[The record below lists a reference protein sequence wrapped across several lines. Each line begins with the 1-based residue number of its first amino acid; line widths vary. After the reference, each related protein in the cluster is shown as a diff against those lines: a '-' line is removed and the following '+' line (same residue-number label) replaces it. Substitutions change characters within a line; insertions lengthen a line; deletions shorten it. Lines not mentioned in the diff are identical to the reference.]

1 MLSLSFTLAQSIATF
16 AAMTS
21 NFLLNNELT
30 YRDRRLNGW
39 SMLWGFLSFCAICSL
54 GALTNV
60 GFAAWL
66 FRSEREVW
74 WVAGLAGALMARS
87 GTTRCRACSCGARD
101 DIPPVT
107 MAALEAATQRAR
119 VCGRKRAISLADARV
134 WVAGSSPA
142 MVSWG
147 NRYFYAAIAGL
158 ILLRFIAAAVLPLSA
173 DEAYYW
179 LWSKHLAAGY
189 YDHPPMIA
197 FLIRAGTML
206 FGDTA
211 FGVRAMPVLLSVA
224 ASWFVWRSGGP
235 LASLLF
241 NLTLMITVE
250 TMVATPDAPLIAA
263 SAAFLWAMTKLDE
276 DPRWWLAVGAA
287 GGMALLSKYTGFFLG
302 AGALAWMIVFA
313 RRWLLSPWPYLGA
326 VLALAIFAPNLWWN
340 ATHHW
345 MTFAFQFG
353 RVGAGHFTLRYL
365 FEFLG
370 AQLLLASPFI
380 LVAALFTRN
389 RLLIALMLPAILYFA
404 VHSLHDRVQGNWPCF
419 LYPMLA
425 VAAAECR
432 HWTAKPAVAVAA
444 ALLVLCYAQ
453 AFFAVA
459 PLGRK
464 DPISR
469 LLAFGV
475 PRRSP
480 RSRRPMRARS

>member
-1 MLSLSFTLAQSIATF
+1 MLSLSKH
-16 AAMTS
+16 
-21 NFLLNNELT
+21 E
-30 YRDRRLNGW
+30 
-39 SMLWGFLSFCAICSL
+39 
-54 GALTNV
+54 
-60 GFAAWL
+60 
-66 FRSEREVW
+66 
-74 WVAGLAGALMARS
+74 
-87 GTTRCRACSCGARD
+87 
-101 DIPPVT
+101 
-107 MAALEAATQRAR
+107 
-119 VCGRKRAISLADARV
+119 
-134 WVAGSSPA
+134 GSA
-142 MVSWG
+142 V
-147 NRYFYAAIAGL
+147 YLAAIAGL
-158 ILLRFIAAAVLPLSA
+158 IALRFIAAAVLPLSA

-179 LWSKHLAAGY
+179 LWSRHLAAGY

-206 FGDTA
+206 FGDDA
-211 FGVRAMPVLLSVA
+211 FGVRVVPVLLSAA

-235 LASLLF
+235 LAALLF
-241 NLTLMITVE
+241 NLTLMVTVE
-250 TMVATPDAPLIAA
+250 TMAATPDAPLIAA
-263 SAAFLWAMTKLDE
+263 SAAFLWAMTRLDE

-287 GGMALLSKYTGFFLG
+287 GGLALLSKYTGFFLG
-302 AGALAWMIVFA
+302 AGALAWMIFVA
-313 RRWLLSPWPYLGA
+313 RRWFLSPWPYLGA
-326 VLALAIFAPNLWWN
+326 LLALAIFAPNLWWN

-365 FEFLG
+365 LEFLG

-380 LVAALFTRN
+380 LVAALFARN

-432 HWTAKPAVAVAA
+432 NWTAKPAIPVAA

-453 AFFAVA
+453 AFFAVV

-475 PRRSP
+475 PEVVAQVEAAHPGAILTTDYETAAWFAFYGHVPVVQVTEPQRGLGGPPGKGPFVYVAEQGRDRRSLFKSAKP
-480 RSRRPMRARS
+480 LVPVLRMRAGVQIARYDLYAVTP